1 MITGIQVKNQVEN
14 VLPAKVSLWQREL
27 AGAVRD
33 PQELMRVLG
42 LEELPPSPAL
52 PPQGGQGV
60 REGYSSN
67 PFKLLVPHSYIA
79 RMKKGDWNDP
89 LLRQVLPL
97 DEELRVVEGF
107 NHDPVGDQHS
117 VVADGV
123 LHKYHGRVLMVT
135 TGACA
140 VHCRYCFR
148 RHFPYSDSNPV
159 KGEWEG
165 ALAYLRASP
174 DVREVI
180 LSGGDPLTLS
190 DERLAVLFRQLRDI
204 PHVTR
209 VRFHSR
215 LPVVLPSR
223 IDAGFLRVLEQVPQQ
238 KVMVIHANHA
248 RELDAGDVQAA
259 LAALHEAGVTLL
271 NQAVL
276 LRGVND
282 SVQAQVEL
290 SESLFAQRV
299 LPYYLHVLDRVA
311 GAAHFEVP
319 EVEAVQL
326 MEESRKYLPGFL
338 VPKLVREV
346 AGEKAKMPV

>member
-1 MITGIQVKNQVEN
+1 MITGIQIKNQVEN
-14 VLPAKVSLWQREL
+14 VLPTKVSLWQREL
-27 AGAVRD
+27 AGAVRE
-33 PQELMRVLG
+33 PAELLRLLG
-42 LEELPPSPAL
+42 LEGTVSA
-52 PPQGGQGV
+52 
-60 REGYSSN
+60 N
-67 PFKLLVPHSYIA
+67 PFRLLVPHSYIA
-79 RMKKGDWNDP
+79 RMKQGDWRDP

-97 DEELRVVEGF
+97 DEEWRVVEGF
-107 NHDPVGDQHS
+107 NHDPVGDQFAQ
-117 VVADGV
+117 VADGV
-123 LHKYHGRVLMVT
+123 LHKYHGRVLLVT

-148 RHFPYSDSNPV
+148 RHFPYTESNPV

-165 ALAYLRASP
+165 ALAYIRANA

-223 IDAGFLRVLEQVPQQ
+223 IDSGFLSLLEQVPQQ

-248 RELDAGDVQAA
+248 QELAAGDVRAA
-259 LAALHEAGVTLL
+259 LAALHGAGVTLL

-282 SVQAQVEL
+282 SVQAQVDL

-299 LPYYLHVLDRVA
+299 LPYYLHLLDRVA

-319 EVEAVQL
+319 EADAARL
-326 MEESRKYLPGFL
+326 MGEIRQRLPGFL

-346 AGEKAKMPV
+346 AGERAKMPVSG

>member
-1 MITGIQVKNQVEN
+1 M
-14 VLPAKVSLWQREL
+14 AKISVWQPEL

-33 PQELMRVLG
+33 PQALVRL
-42 LEELPPSPAL
+42 LDLPDL
-52 PPQGGQGV
+52 PGK
-60 REGYSSN
+60 RISETASHT
-67 PFKLLVPHSYIA
+67 FRLLVPHSYLQ
-79 RMKKGDWNDP
+79 RMQPGNWHDP

-97 DEELRVVEGF
+97 DDELRVVEGF

-123 LHKYHGRVLMVT
+123 LHKYHGRVLLVT

-148 RHFPYSDSNPV
+148 RHFPYSESNPV

-165 ALAYLRASP
+165 ALAYIRANP

-190 DERLAVLFRQLRDI
+190 DERLTVLFRQLRDI

-209 VRFHSR
+209 IRFHSR

-223 IDAGFLRVLEQVPQQ
+223 IDEGFLHLLAQIPQQ

-248 RELDAGDVQAA
+248 QELAADDVQQA
-259 LAALHEAGVTLL
+259 LAALDKAGVSLL

-282 SVQAQVEL
+282 SVQAQVDL
-290 SESLFAQRV
+290 SESLFARRV
-299 LPYYLHVLDRVA
+299 FPYYLHLLDRVA

-319 EVEAVQL
+319 ETEALGL
-326 MEESRKYLPGFL
+326 MEEMRKRLPGFL
-338 VPKLVREV
+338 VPKLVREI
-346 AGEKAKMPV
+346 AGEKAKMPVLG

>member
-1 MITGIQVKNQVEN
+1 MITGIQIKNQVEN
-14 VLPAKVSLWQREL
+14 VESTKVALWQREL

-33 PQELMRVLG
+33 PVALMR
-42 LEELPPSPAL
+42 
-52 PPQGGQGV
+52 
-60 REGYSSN
+60 
-67 PFKLLVPHSYIA
+67 LLDLSGDGISVEAARDFRLLAPHSYIA
-79 RMKKGDWNDP
+79 RMKKGDWHDP

-97 DEELRVVEGF
+97 DAELQVVEGF

-123 LHKYHGRVLMVT
+123 LHKYHGRVLLVT

-165 ALAYLRASP
+165 ALAYIRANP

-190 DERLAVLFRQLRDI
+190 DERLALFFRQLREI
-204 PHVTR
+204 PQVTR
-209 VRFHSR
+209 VRFHTR

-223 IDAGFLRVLEQVPQQ
+223 IDAGFLRLLEQIPQQ
-238 KVMVIHANHA
+238 IVMVIHANHA
-248 RELDAGDVQAA
+248 QE
-259 LAALHEAGVTLL
+259 LAAEDVREALSALHQAGVTLL
-271 NQAVL
+271 NQTVL

-282 SVQAQVEL
+282 SVQALVEL
-290 SESLFAQRV
+290 SEGLFAHRV
-299 LPYYLHVLDRVA
+299 LPYYLHLLDRVA

-319 EVEAVQL
+319 ETEAVHL
-326 MEESRKYLPGFL
+326 MDDIRQRLPGFL

-346 AGEKAKMPV
+346 AGEKAKTPVV

>member
-1 MITGIQVKNQVEN
+1 MSSTVAV
-14 VLPAKVSLWQREL
+14 WQREL

-33 PQELMRVLG
+33 PATLVRL
-42 LEELPPSPAL
+42 LNLPQDAVSVQAA
-52 PPQGGQGV
+52 QQF
-60 REGYSSN
+60 R
-67 PFKLLVPHSYIA
+67 LLVPHSYLA
-79 RMKKGDWNDP
+79 RMKSGDWHDP

-107 NHDPVGDQHS
+107 NHDPVGDQNAL
-117 VVADGV
+117 VADGV
-123 LHKYHGRVLMVT
+123 LHKYQGRVLLVT

-148 RHFPYSDSNPV
+148 RHFPYSESNPV
-159 KGEWEG
+159 KGEWES
-165 ALAYLRASP
+165 ALAYLREHT

-190 DERLAVLFRQLRDI
+190 DERLASFFSQLQHI
-204 PHVTR
+204 PHVIR
-209 VRFHSR
+209 VRFHTR

-223 IDAGFLRVLEQVPQQ
+223 IDAGFQQLLAQLPQQ

-248 RELDAGDVQAA
+248 QELAATDVHDA
-259 LAALHEAGVTLL
+259 LAALRASGVTLL

-282 SVQAQVEL
+282 TVDGQADL
-290 SESLFAQRV
+290 SESLFAQGV
-299 LPYYLHVLDRVA
+299 MPYYLHLLDRVA
-311 GAAHFEVP
+311 GAAHFEVTQAQ
-319 EVEAVQL
+319 AVQL
-326 MEESRKYLPGFL
+326 LDALRQRLPGFL

-346 AGEKAKMPV
+346 AGEKAKMPVST

>member
-1 MITGIQVKNQVEN
+1 MITGIQIKNQVEN
-14 VLPAKVSLWQREL
+14 VVSAKVTVWQREL

-33 PQELMRVLG
+33 PLLLMQ
-42 LEELPPSPAL
+42 AL
-52 PPQGGQGV
+52 NLVGEGV
-60 REGYSSN
+60 SVEAARQ
-67 PFKLLVPHSYIA
+67 FRLLVPHSYMA
-79 RMKKGDWNDP
+79 RMKPGDWNDP

-97 DEELRVVEGF
+97 DDELQVVEGF
-107 NHDPVGDQHS
+107 NHDPVGDQPS
-117 VVADGV
+117 LVSDGV
-123 LHKYHGRVLMVT
+123 LHKYHGRVLLVT

-148 RHFPYSDSNPV
+148 RHFPYSESNPV

-165 ALAYLRASP
+165 ALAYIRANP

-190 DERLAVLFRQLRDI
+190 DERLALFLGQLAAM
-204 PHVTR
+204 PHITR
-209 VRFHSR
+209 VRFHTR

-223 IDAGFLRVLEQVPQQ
+223 IDAGFLQLLAGIRQQV
-238 KVMVIHANHA
+238 VMVIHANHA
-248 RELDAGDVQAA
+248 QELAADDVQQA
-259 LAALHEAGVTLL
+259 LAALHSAGVTLL

-282 SVQAQVEL
+282 SVQAQVDL

-319 EVEAVQL
+319 ESEALPLLEGVRQ
-326 MEESRKYLPGFL
+326 RLPGFL

-346 AGEKAKMPV
+346 AGEKAKTPVV

>member
-1 MITGIQVKNQVEN
+1 MSSTAAV
-14 VLPAKVSLWQREL
+14 WQREL

-33 PQELMRVLG
+33 PATLVRL
-42 LEELPPSPAL
+42 LNLPQDAVSVQAA
-52 PPQGGQGV
+52 QQF
-60 REGYSSN
+60 R
-67 PFKLLVPHSYIA
+67 LLVPHSYLA
-79 RMKKGDWNDP
+79 RMKPEDWHDP

-107 NHDPVGDQHS
+107 NHDPVGDQNAL
-117 VVADGV
+117 VADGV
-123 LHKYHGRVLMVT
+123 LHKYQGRVLLVT

-148 RHFPYSDSNPV
+148 RHFPYSESNPV
-159 KGEWEG
+159 KGEWES
-165 ALAYLRASP
+165 ALVYLREHT

-190 DERLAVLFRQLRDI
+190 DERLASFFSQLQHI
-204 PHVTR
+204 PHVIR
-209 VRFHSR
+209 VRFHTR

-223 IDAGFLRVLEQVPQQ
+223 IDAGFQQLLAQLPQQ

-248 RELDAGDVQAA
+248 QELAATDVHDA
-259 LAALHEAGVTLL
+259 LAALRASGVTLL

-282 SVQAQVEL
+282 TVDGQADL
-290 SESLFAQRV
+290 SESLFAQGV
-299 LPYYLHVLDRVA
+299 MPYYLHLLDRVA
-311 GAAHFEVP
+311 GAAHFEVTQAQ
-319 EVEAVQL
+319 AVQL
-326 MEESRKYLPGFL
+326 LDALRQRLPGFL

-346 AGEKAKMPV
+346 AGEKAKMPVST

>member
-1 MITGIQVKNQVEN
+1 MSSTVAV
-14 VLPAKVSLWQREL
+14 WQREL

-33 PQELMRVLG
+33 PATLVRL
-42 LEELPPSPAL
+42 LNLPQDAVSVQAA
-52 PPQGGQGV
+52 QQF
-60 REGYSSN
+60 R
-67 PFKLLVPHSYIA
+67 LLVPHSYLA
-79 RMKKGDWNDP
+79 RMKPGDWHDP

-107 NHDPVGDQHS
+107 NHDPVGDQNAL
-117 VVADGV
+117 VADGV
-123 LHKYHGRVLMVT
+123 LHKYQGRVLLVT

-148 RHFPYSDSNPV
+148 RHFPYSESNPV
-159 KGEWEG
+159 KSEWES
-165 ALAYLRASP
+165 ALAYLREHT

-190 DERLAVLFRQLRDI
+190 DERLASFFSQLQHI
-204 PHVTR
+204 PHVIR
-209 VRFHSR
+209 VRFHTR

-223 IDAGFLRVLEQVPQQ
+223 IDAGFQQLLAQLPQQ

-248 RELDAGDVQAA
+248 QELAATDVHDA
-259 LAALHEAGVTLL
+259 LAALRASGVTLL

-282 SVQAQVEL
+282 TVDAQAEL
-290 SESLFAQRV
+290 SESLFAQSV
-299 LPYYLHVLDRVA
+299 MPYYLHLLDRVA
-311 GAAHFEVP
+311 GAAHFEVTQTQ
-319 EVEAVQL
+319 AVQL
-326 MEESRKYLPGFL
+326 LDALRQRLPGFL

-346 AGEKAKMPV
+346 AGEKAKMPVST

>member
-1 MITGIQVKNQVEN
+1 MKAV
-14 VLPAKVSLWQREL
+14 WQREL
-27 AGAVRD
+27 ASAVRD
-33 PQELMRVLG
+33 PMQLMQVLG
-42 LEELPPSPAL
+42 LDMT
-52 PPQGGQGV
+52 GV
-60 REGYSSN
+60 SLQAAQQFR
-67 PFKLLVPHSYIA
+67 LLAPHSYIA
-79 RMKKGDWNDP
+79 RMRQGDWHDP

-97 DEELRVVEGF
+97 DAELQVVAGF
-107 NHDPVGDQHS
+107 EHDPVGDQYA

-123 LHKYHGRVLMVT
+123 LHKYHGRVLLVT

-140 VHCRYCFR
+140 IHCRYCFR
-148 RHFPYSDSNPV
+148 RHFPYTDSNPV
-159 KGEWEG
+159 KGEWES
-165 ALAYLRASP
+165 ALAYIRANQ

-190 DERLAVLFRQLRDI
+190 DERLSSFFKQLAVI
-204 PHVTR
+204 PHVIR

-223 IDAGFLRVLEQVPQQ
+223 IDDSFCQLLATIPQQ

-248 RELDAGDVQAA
+248 QELAADDVTQA
-259 LAALHEAGVTLL
+259 LARLRACNMSLL

-282 SVQAQVEL
+282 SVAAQVAL
-290 SESLFAQRV
+290 SESLFTHGV

-311 GAAHFEVP
+311 GAAHFEVA
-319 EVEAVQL
+319 ETQAVILLEAL
-326 MEESRKYLPGFL
+326 RKQLPGFL

-346 AGEKAKMPV
+346 AGEKAKMPVF

>member
-1 MITGIQVKNQVEN
+1 MTG
-14 VLPAKVSLWQREL
+14 VSLQAAQQFRLL
-27 AGAVRD
+27 A
-33 PQELMRVLG
+33 
-42 LEELPPSPAL
+42 
-52 PPQGGQGV
+52 
-60 REGYSSN
+60 
-67 PFKLLVPHSYIA
+67 PHSYIA
-79 RMKKGDWNDP
+79 RMRQGDWHDP

-97 DEELRVVEGF
+97 DAELQVVAGF
-107 NHDPVGDQHS
+107 EHDPVGDQYA

-123 LHKYHGRVLMVT
+123 LHKYHGRVLLVT

-140 VHCRYCFR
+140 IHCRYCFR
-148 RHFPYSDSNPV
+148 RHFPYTDSNPV
-159 KGEWEG
+159 KGEWES
-165 ALAYLRASP
+165 ALAYIRANQ

-190 DERLAVLFRQLRDI
+190 DERLSSFFKQLAVI
-204 PHVTR
+204 PHVIR

-223 IDAGFLRVLEQVPQQ
+223 IDDSFCQLLATIPQQ

-248 RELDAGDVQAA
+248 QELAADDVTQA
-259 LAALHEAGVTLL
+259 LARLRACNMSLL

-282 SVQAQVEL
+282 SVAAQVAL
-290 SESLFAQRV
+290 SESLFTHGV

-311 GAAHFEVP
+311 GAAHFEVA
-319 EVEAVQL
+319 ETQAVILLEAL
-326 MEESRKYLPGFL
+326 RKQLPGFL

-346 AGEKAKMPV
+346 AGEKAKMPVF

>member
-1 MITGIQVKNQVEN
+1 MSSTVAV
-14 VLPAKVSLWQREL
+14 WQREL

-33 PQELMRVLG
+33 PATLVRL
-42 LEELPPSPAL
+42 LNLPQDAVSVQAA
-52 PPQGGQGV
+52 QQF
-60 REGYSSN
+60 R
-67 PFKLLVPHSYIA
+67 LLVPHSYLA
-79 RMKKGDWNDP
+79 RMKPEDWHDP

-107 NHDPVGDQHS
+107 NHDPVGDQNAL
-117 VVADGV
+117 VADGV
-123 LHKYHGRVLMVT
+123 LHKYQGRVLLVT

-148 RHFPYSDSNPV
+148 RHFPYSESNPV
-159 KGEWEG
+159 KGEWES
-165 ALAYLRASP
+165 ALAYLREHT

-190 DERLAVLFRQLRDI
+190 DERLASFFSQLQHI
-204 PHVTR
+204 PHVIR
-209 VRFHSR
+209 VRFHTR

-223 IDAGFLRVLEQVPQQ
+223 IDAGFQQLLAQLPQQ

-248 RELDAGDVQAA
+248 QELAATDVHDA
-259 LAALHEAGVTLL
+259 LAALRASGVTLL

-282 SVQAQVEL
+282 TVDGQADL
-290 SESLFAQRV
+290 SESLFAQGV
-299 LPYYLHVLDRVA
+299 MPYYLHLLDRVA
-311 GAAHFEVP
+311 GAAHFEVTQAQ
-319 EVEAVQL
+319 AVQL
-326 MEESRKYLPGFL
+326 LDVLRQRLPGFL

-346 AGEKAKMPV
+346 AGEKAKMPVST

>member
-42 LEELPPSPAL
+42 LEERSCSSPDKGRLGEA
-52 PPQGGQGV
+52 
-60 REGYSSN
+60 SSN

-79 RMKKGDWNDP
+79 RMEKGDWNDP

-97 DEELRVVEGF
+97 DEELQVVEGF

-123 LHKYHGRVLMVT
+123 LHKYHGRVLLVT

-159 KGEWEG
+159 RGEWEG
-165 ALAYLRASP
+165 ALAYIRANP

-190 DERLAVLFRQLRDI
+190 DERLAVLFRQLREI
-204 PHVTR
+204 AHVQR

-223 IDAGFLRVLEQVPQQ
+223 IDGGFLRLLEQIPQQ

-248 RELDAGDVQAA
+248 RELAAGDVHGA
-259 LAALHEAGVTLL
+259 LVALHEAGVTLL

-282 SVQAQVEL
+282 SVRAQVEL

-311 GAAHFEVP
+311 GAAHFEVA
-319 EVEAVQL
+319 EAEAMRL
-326 MEESRKYLPGFL
+326 IGDIRKQLPGFL

-346 AGEKAKMPV
+346 AGEKAKTPVFG

>member
-1 MITGIQVKNQVEN
+1 MITGIKVKNQVEN
-14 VLPAKVSLWQREL
+14 ALPAKVSLWQREL
-27 AGAVRD
+27 AGAVRE
-33 PQELMRVLG
+33 PQELMRLLA
-42 LEELPPSPAL
+42 LEGTVSA
-52 PPQGGQGV
+52 
-60 REGYSSN
+60 N

-97 DEELRVVEGF
+97 DDELQVVEGF

-123 LHKYHGRVLMVT
+123 LHKYHGRVLLVT

-159 KGEWEG
+159 RGEWES
-165 ALAYLRASP
+165 ALAYIRVNA

-204 PHVTR
+204 PHVQR

-223 IDAGFLRVLEQVPQQ
+223 IDDGFLHMLEQIPQQ

-248 RELDAGDVQAA
+248 QELVAGDVHGV
-259 LAALHEAGVTLL
+259 LSALHESGVTLL

-319 EVEAVQL
+319 EAEAVQL
-326 MEESRKYLPGFL
+326 LEEVRKRLPGFL

-346 AGEKAKMPV
+346 AGEKTKMPVG

>member
-1 MITGIQVKNQVEN
+1 MSSTVAV
-14 VLPAKVSLWQREL
+14 WQREL

-33 PQELMRVLG
+33 PATLVRL
-42 LEELPPSPAL
+42 LNLPQDAVSVQAA
-52 PPQGGQGV
+52 QQF
-60 REGYSSN
+60 R
-67 PFKLLVPHSYIA
+67 LLVPHSYLA
-79 RMKKGDWNDP
+79 RMKSGDWHDP

-107 NHDPVGDQHS
+107 NHDPVGDQNAL
-117 VVADGV
+117 VADGV
-123 LHKYHGRVLMVT
+123 LHKYQGRVLLVT

-148 RHFPYSDSNPV
+148 RHFPYSESNPV
-159 KGEWEG
+159 KSEWES
-165 ALAYLRASP
+165 ALAYLREHT

-190 DERLAVLFRQLRDI
+190 DERLASFFSQLQHI
-204 PHVTR
+204 PHVIR
-209 VRFHSR
+209 VRFHTR

-223 IDAGFLRVLEQVPQQ
+223 IDAGFQQLLAQLPQQ

-248 RELDAGDVQAA
+248 QELAATDVHDA
-259 LAALHEAGVTLL
+259 LAALRASGVTLL

-282 SVQAQVEL
+282 TVDAQADL
-290 SESLFAQRV
+290 SESLFEQGV
-299 LPYYLHVLDRVA
+299 MPYYLHLLDRVA
-311 GAAHFEVP
+311 GAAHFEVTQTQ
-319 EVEAVQL
+319 AVQL
-326 MEESRKYLPGFL
+326 LDALRQRLPGFL

>member
-1 MITGIQVKNQVEN
+1 MKAV
-14 VLPAKVSLWQREL
+14 WQREL
-27 AGAVRD
+27 ASAVRD
-33 PQELMRVLG
+33 PVRLMQVLG
-42 LEELPPSPAL
+42 LDMT
-52 PPQGGQGV
+52 GV
-60 REGYSSN
+60 SLQAAQQFR
-67 PFKLLVPHSYIA
+67 LLAPHSYIA
-79 RMKKGDWNDP
+79 RMRQGDWHDP

-97 DEELRVVEGF
+97 DAELQVVAGF
-107 NHDPVGDQHS
+107 EHDPVGDQYA

-123 LHKYHGRVLMVT
+123 LHKYHGRVLLVT

-140 VHCRYCFR
+140 IHCRYCFR
-148 RHFPYSDSNPV
+148 RHFPYTDSNPV
-159 KGEWEG
+159 KGEWES
-165 ALAYLRASP
+165 ALAYIRANQ

-190 DERLAVLFRQLRDI
+190 DERLFAFFKQLALI
-204 PHVTR
+204 PHVIR

-223 IDAGFLRVLEQVPQQ
+223 IDDSFCQLLATIPQQ

-248 RELDAGDVQAA
+248 QELAADDVTQA
-259 LAALHEAGVTLL
+259 LARLRASDMSLL

-282 SVQAQVEL
+282 SVAAQVAL
-290 SESLFAQRV
+290 SESLFTHGV

-311 GAAHFEVP
+311 GAAHFEVA
-319 EVEAVQL
+319 ETQAVILLEAL
-326 MEESRKYLPGFL
+326 RKQLPGFL

-346 AGEKAKMPV
+346 AGEKAKMPVF

>member
-1 MITGIQVKNQVEN
+1 MSSTVAV
-14 VLPAKVSLWQREL
+14 WQREL

-33 PQELMRVLG
+33 PATLVRL
-42 LEELPPSPAL
+42 LNLPQDAVSVQAA
-52 PPQGGQGV
+52 QQF
-60 REGYSSN
+60 R
-67 PFKLLVPHSYIA
+67 LLVPHSYLA
-79 RMKKGDWNDP
+79 RMKPGDWHDP

-107 NHDPVGDQHS
+107 NHDPVGDQNAL
-117 VVADGV
+117 VADGV
-123 LHKYHGRVLMVT
+123 LHKYQGRVLLVT

-148 RHFPYSDSNPV
+148 RHFPYSESNPV
-159 KGEWEG
+159 KGEWES
-165 ALAYLRASP
+165 ALVYLREHT
-174 DVREVI
+174 DVREII

-190 DERLAVLFRQLRDI
+190 DERLASFFSQLQHI
-204 PHVTR
+204 PHVIR
-209 VRFHSR
+209 VRFHTR

-223 IDAGFLRVLEQVPQQ
+223 IDAGFQQLLAQLPQQ

-248 RELDAGDVQAA
+248 QELAATDVHDT
-259 LAALHEAGVTLL
+259 LAALRASGVTLL

-282 SVQAQVEL
+282 TVDAQADL
-290 SESLFAQRV
+290 SESLFAQGV
-299 LPYYLHVLDRVA
+299 MPYYLHLLDRVA
-311 GAAHFEVP
+311 GAAHFEVTQAQ
-319 EVEAVQL
+319 AVQL
-326 MEESRKYLPGFL
+326 LDALRQRLPGFL

>member
-1 MITGIQVKNQVEN
+1 MKAV
-14 VLPAKVSLWQREL
+14 WQREL
-27 AGAVRD
+27 ASAVRD
-33 PQELMRVLG
+33 PMQLMQVLG
-42 LEELPPSPAL
+42 LDMT
-52 PPQGGQGV
+52 GV
-60 REGYSSN
+60 SLQAAQQFR
-67 PFKLLVPHSYIA
+67 LLAPHSYIA
-79 RMKKGDWNDP
+79 RMRQGDWHDP

-97 DEELRVVEGF
+97 DAELQVVAGF
-107 NHDPVGDQHS
+107 EHDPVGDQYA

-123 LHKYHGRVLMVT
+123 LHKYHGRVLLVT

-140 VHCRYCFR
+140 IHCRYCFR
-148 RHFPYSDSNPV
+148 RHFPYTDSNPV
-159 KGEWEG
+159 KSEWES
-165 ALAYLRASP
+165 ALAYIRANQ

-190 DERLAVLFRQLRDI
+190 DERLFAFFKQLALI
-204 PHVTR
+204 PHVIR

-223 IDAGFLRVLEQVPQQ
+223 IDDSFCQLLATIPQQ

-248 RELDAGDVQAA
+248 QELAADDVTQA
-259 LAALHEAGVTLL
+259 LARLRASDMSLL

-282 SVQAQVEL
+282 SVAAQVAL
-290 SESLFAQRV
+290 SESLFTHGV

-311 GAAHFEVP
+311 GAAHFEVA
-319 EVEAVQL
+319 ETQAVILLEAL
-326 MEESRKYLPGFL
+326 RKQLPGFL

-346 AGEKAKMPV
+346 AGEKAKMPVF

>member
-1 MITGIQVKNQVEN
+1 MSSTVAV
-14 VLPAKVSLWQREL
+14 WQREL

-33 PQELMRVLG
+33 PATLVRL
-42 LEELPPSPAL
+42 LNLPQDAVSVQAA
-52 PPQGGQGV
+52 QQF
-60 REGYSSN
+60 R
-67 PFKLLVPHSYIA
+67 LLVPHSYLA
-79 RMKKGDWNDP
+79 RMKSGDWHDP

-107 NHDPVGDQHS
+107 NHDPVGDQNAL
-117 VVADGV
+117 VADGV
-123 LHKYHGRVLMVT
+123 LHKYQGRVLLVT

-148 RHFPYSDSNPV
+148 RHFPYSESNPV
-159 KGEWEG
+159 KGEWES
-165 ALAYLRASP
+165 ALVYLREHT

-190 DERLAVLFRQLRDI
+190 DERLASFFSQLQHI
-204 PHVTR
+204 PHVIR
-209 VRFHSR
+209 VRFHTR

-223 IDAGFLRVLEQVPQQ
+223 IDAGFQQLLAQLPQQ

-248 RELDAGDVQAA
+248 QELAATDVHDA
-259 LAALHEAGVTLL
+259 LAALRASGVTWL

-282 SVQAQVEL
+282 TVDGQADL
-290 SESLFAQRV
+290 SESLFAQGV
-299 LPYYLHVLDRVA
+299 MPYYLHLLDRVA
-311 GAAHFEVP
+311 GAAHFEVTQAQ
-319 EVEAVQL
+319 AVQL
-326 MEESRKYLPGFL
+326 LDALRQRLPGFL

-346 AGEKAKMPV
+346 AGEKAKMPVTT

>member
-1 MITGIQVKNQVEN
+1 MITGIQIKNQVEN
-14 VLPAKVSLWQREL
+14 VLPAKVPLWQREL
-27 AGAVRD
+27 AGAVRE
-33 PQELMRVLG
+33 PAVLLRLLGLLG
-42 LEELPPSPAL
+42 LEGAVSA
-52 PPQGGQGV
+52 
-60 REGYSSN
+60 N
-67 PFKLLVPHSYIA
+67 PFRLLVPHSYVA
-79 RMKKGDWNDP
+79 RMQKGDWNDP

-107 NHDPVGDQHS
+107 NHDPVGDQFAQ
-117 VVADGV
+117 VADGV
-123 LHKYHGRVLMVT
+123 LHKYHGRVLLVT

-165 ALAYLRASP
+165 ALAYIRANP

-190 DERLAVLFRQLRDI
+190 DERLATFFRSLAEM

-209 VRFHSR
+209 VRFHTR

-223 IDAGFLRVLEQVPQQ
+223 VDAGFLRLLEDIPQQ
-238 KVMVIHANHA
+238 KIIVIHANHA
-248 RELDAGDVQAA
+248 QELAAEDVQQA
-259 LAALHEAGVTLL
+259 LAALKAAGVTLL

-282 SVQAQVEL
+282 RVQAQVDL
-290 SESLFAQRV
+290 SESLFAQGV

-319 EVEAVQL
+319 EAEAVQI
-326 MEESRKYLPGFL
+326 MAAVRKRLPGFL
-338 VPKLVREV
+338 MPKLVREV
-346 AGEKAKMPV
+346 AGEKAKMPVCD

>member
-14 VLPAKVSLWQREL
+14 VLPVKVPLWQREL

-33 PQELMRVLG
+33 PLELMRMLG
-42 LEELPPSPAL
+42 LEGA
-52 PPQGGQGV
+52 
-60 REGYSSN
+60 SSTS
-67 PFKLLVPHSYIA
+67 PFKLLVPHSYLA
-79 RMKKGDWNDP
+79 RMKKGDWGDP

-123 LHKYHGRVLMVT
+123 LHKYHGRVLLVT

-148 RHFPYSDSNPV
+148 RHFPYSDFNPV

-165 ALAYLRASP
+165 ALAYIRTNA

-209 VRFHSR
+209 VRFHTR

-238 KVMVIHANHA
+238 KVMVIHANHE
-248 RELDAGDVQAA
+248 RELGAGDVNAA
-259 LAALHEAGVTLL
+259 LSALHGAGVTLL

-282 SVQAQVEL
+282 SVQAQVGL

-319 EVEAVQL
+319 EAEAVQL
-326 MEESRKYLPGFL
+326 MGEIRKRLPGFL

-346 AGEKAKMPV
+346 AGEKAKMPVFG

>member
-1 MITGIQVKNQVEN
+1 
-14 VLPAKVSLWQREL
+14 VSSTVAVWQREL

-33 PQELMRVLG
+33 PATLVRL
-42 LEELPPSPAL
+42 LNLPQDAVSVQAA
-52 PPQGGQGV
+52 QQF
-60 REGYSSN
+60 R
-67 PFKLLVPHSYIA
+67 LLVPHSYLA
-79 RMKKGDWNDP
+79 RMKSGDWHDP

-107 NHDPVGDQHS
+107 NHDPVGDQNAL
-117 VVADGV
+117 VADGV
-123 LHKYHGRVLMVT
+123 LHKYQGRVLLVT

-148 RHFPYSDSNPV
+148 RHFPYSESNPV
-159 KGEWEG
+159 KGEWES
-165 ALAYLRASP
+165 ALAYLREHT

-190 DERLAVLFRQLRDI
+190 DERLASFFSQLQHI
-204 PHVTR
+204 PHVIR
-209 VRFHSR
+209 VRFHTR

-223 IDAGFLRVLEQVPQQ
+223 IDAGFQQLLAQLPQQ

-248 RELDAGDVQAA
+248 QELAATDVHDA
-259 LAALHEAGVTLL
+259 LAALRASGVTLL

-282 SVQAQVEL
+282 TVDAQADL
-290 SESLFAQRV
+290 SESLFVQGV
-299 LPYYLHVLDRVA
+299 MPYYLHLLDRVA
-311 GAAHFEVP
+311 GAAHFEVTQAQ
-319 EVEAVQL
+319 AVQL
-326 MEESRKYLPGFL
+326 LDALRQRLPGFL

-346 AGEKAKMPV
+346 AGEKAKMPVTT

>member
-1 MITGIQVKNQVEN
+1 MSSTVAV
-14 VLPAKVSLWQREL
+14 WQREL

-33 PQELMRVLG
+33 PATLVRL
-42 LEELPPSPAL
+42 LNLPQDAVSVQAA
-52 PPQGGQGV
+52 QQF
-60 REGYSSN
+60 R
-67 PFKLLVPHSYIA
+67 LLVPHSYLA
-79 RMKKGDWNDP
+79 RMKSGDWHDP

-107 NHDPVGDQHS
+107 NHDPVGDQNAL
-117 VVADGV
+117 VADGV
-123 LHKYHGRVLMVT
+123 LHKYQGRVLLVT

-148 RHFPYSDSNPV
+148 RHFPYSESNPV
-159 KGEWEG
+159 KGEWES
-165 ALAYLRASP
+165 ALAYLREHT

-190 DERLAVLFRQLRDI
+190 DERLASFFSQLQHI
-204 PHVTR
+204 PHVIR
-209 VRFHSR
+209 VRFHTR

-223 IDAGFLRVLEQVPQQ
+223 IDAGFQQLLAQLPQQ

-248 RELDAGDVQAA
+248 QELAATDVHDA
-259 LAALHEAGVTLL
+259 LAALRASGVTLL

-282 SVQAQVEL
+282 TVDAQAEL
-290 SESLFAQRV
+290 SESLFAQGV
-299 LPYYLHVLDRVA
+299 MPYYLHLLDRVA
-311 GAAHFEVP
+311 GAAHFEVSQAQ
-319 EVEAVQL
+319 AVQL
-326 MEESRKYLPGFL
+326 MAALRERLPGFL

-346 AGEKAKMPV
+346 AGEKAKTPV

>member
-1 MITGIQVKNQVEN
+1 MITGIQVKNQVEIA
-14 VLPAKVSLWQREL
+14 LPGKVALWQREL

-33 PQELMRVLG
+33 PQELLR
-42 LEELPPSPAL
+42 
-52 PPQGGQGV
+52 
-60 REGYSSN
+60 
-67 PFKLLVPHSYIA
+67 LLDLDAVAWGNGAGKAARQFRLLAPHSYLA
-79 RMKKGDWNDP
+79 RMRKGDWNDP

-97 DEELRVVEGF
+97 DDELQVVEGF
-107 NHDPVGDQHS
+107 NADPVGDQDA

-123 LHKYHGRVLMVT
+123 LHKYHGRVLLVT

-165 ALAYLRASP
+165 ALAYIRANE

-190 DERLAVLFRQLRDI
+190 DERLATLFQQLRDI
-204 PHVTR
+204 PHVAR

-238 KVMVIHANHA
+238 KVMVIHSNHA
-248 RELDAGDVQAA
+248 QELAAGDVQAA
-259 LAALHEAGVTLL
+259 LAALHEAGVSLL

-282 SVQAQVEL
+282 SVQAQVDL
-290 SESLFAQRV
+290 NESLFAQRV
-299 LPYYLHVLDRVA
+299 LPYYLHLLDRVA

-319 EVEAVQL
+319 EPEAIRL
-326 MEESRKYLPGFL
+326 MDEVRKRLPGFL

-346 AGEKAKMPV
+346 AGEKAKMPVG

>member
-1 MITGIQVKNQVEN
+1 MKAV
-14 VLPAKVSLWQREL
+14 WQREL
-27 AGAVRD
+27 ASAVRD
-33 PQELMRVLG
+33 PVQLMQVLG
-42 LEELPPSPAL
+42 LDMM
-52 PPQGGQGV
+52 GV
-60 REGYSSN
+60 SLQAAQQFR
-67 PFKLLVPHSYIA
+67 LLAPHSYIA
-79 RMKKGDWNDP
+79 RMRQGDWHDP

-97 DEELRVVEGF
+97 DAELQVVAGF
-107 NHDPVGDQHS
+107 EHDPVGDQYA

-123 LHKYHGRVLMVT
+123 LHKYHGRVLLVT

-140 VHCRYCFR
+140 IHCRYCFR
-148 RHFPYSDSNPV
+148 RHFPYTDSNPV
-159 KGEWEG
+159 KGEWES
-165 ALAYLRASP
+165 ALAYIRANQ

-190 DERLAVLFRQLRDI
+190 DERLFAFFKQLAVI
-204 PHVTR
+204 PHVIR

-223 IDAGFLRVLEQVPQQ
+223 IDDSFCQLLATIPQQ

-248 RELDAGDVQAA
+248 QELAADDVTQA
-259 LAALHEAGVTLL
+259 LARLRACNMSLL

-282 SVQAQVEL
+282 SVAAQVAL
-290 SESLFAQRV
+290 SESLFTHGV

-311 GAAHFEVP
+311 GAAHFEVA
-319 EVEAVQL
+319 ETQAVILLEAL
-326 MEESRKYLPGFL
+326 RKQLPGFL

-346 AGEKAKMPV
+346 AGEKAKMPVF

>member
-1 MITGIQVKNQVEN
+1 MSSTVAV
-14 VLPAKVSLWQREL
+14 WQREL

-33 PQELMRVLG
+33 PATLVRL
-42 LEELPPSPAL
+42 LNLPQDAVSVQAA
-52 PPQGGQGV
+52 QQF
-60 REGYSSN
+60 R
-67 PFKLLVPHSYIA
+67 LLVPHSYLA
-79 RMKKGDWNDP
+79 RMKSGDWHDP

-107 NHDPVGDQHS
+107 NHDPVGDQNAL
-117 VVADGV
+117 VADGV
-123 LHKYHGRVLMVT
+123 LHKYQGRVLLVT

-148 RHFPYSDSNPV
+148 RHFPYSESNPV
-159 KGEWEG
+159 KGEWES
-165 ALAYLRASP
+165 ALAYLREHT

-190 DERLAVLFRQLRDI
+190 DERLASFFSQLQHI
-204 PHVTR
+204 PHVIR
-209 VRFHSR
+209 VRFHTR

-223 IDAGFLRVLEQVPQQ
+223 IDAGFQQLLAQLPQQ

-248 RELDAGDVQAA
+248 QELAATDVHDA
-259 LAALHEAGVTLL
+259 LAALRASGVTLL

-282 SVQAQVEL
+282 TVDAQADL
-290 SESLFAQRV
+290 SESLFVQGV
-299 LPYYLHVLDRVA
+299 MPYYLHLLDRVA
-311 GAAHFEVP
+311 GAAHFEVTQAQ
-319 EVEAVQL
+319 AVQL
-326 MEESRKYLPGFL
+326 LDALRQRLPGFL

-346 AGEKAKMPV
+346 AGEKAKMPVTT